1 MPATGNGAR
10 LSVGLEVRTNPPTGD
25 GHGQRVER
33 KADRAGSLHH
43 GDPSDDGSRSG
54 KQGSFGGSGGM
65 STGEPGLGDSLF
77 WRVEQSSPSRACRIR
92 RSVSEIIVLTSR
104 STQEN
109 QSFSWGSPS
118 QRRTMDRRSG
128 SIGLPSLLHGFRCRA
143 DVRFTQHPGDRH
155 GPIRFAAYAHG
166 ATALCGRSAS
176 LHGVSPDSGDCWAV
190 GALGVAGRTPRRSRW
205 ASTIC
210 SISARR
216 ASWSR
221 RYISGHWSCSVD
233 PLAMADHKEAA
244 TRLLVERNCR
254 SSCDRRVAISSRLAL
269 LRHRAEHVGAKV
281 VPGNSGRL
289 FDSQAVVSSDRS
301 TPAGPLPHQG
311 GLNVNALSK
320 GALAACLLD
329 RNSNWAVHAS
339 TIALLLRI
347 CNSVAR
353 GGRRTV

>member
-25 GHGQRVER
+25 GHGQRIER

-77 WRVEQSSPSRACRIR
+77 WRVEQSSPSRACRIS
-92 RSVSEIIVLTSR
+92 RSVSEIIVLTSC

-118 QRRTMDRRSG
+118 QRRTIERRSG
-128 SIGLPSLLHGFRCRA
+128 SIGLPSLLAEIAGLA
-143 DVRFTQHPGDRH
+143 DIRFTQHLGDRH

-166 ATALCGRSAS
+166 ATAICGRSAS
-176 LHGVSPDSGDCWAV
+176 LHGVSPDSGDGGAV

-221 RYISGHWSCSVD
+221 RCISGHWSCSVD
-233 PLAMADHKEAA
+233 PLAMADHKEAT

-254 SSCDRRVAISSRLAL
+254 SSCDRRVAISSRLPF
-269 LRHRAEHVGAKV
+269 RRRAKDVRPEV

-289 FDSQAVVSSDRS
+289 FNSQAVVSSNGPTS
-301 TPAGPLPHQG
+301 AGPLPHQG
-311 GLNVNALSK
+311 RLNVNALSK
-320 GALAACLLD
+320 GALAARLLD
-329 RNSNWAVHAS
+329 RNSNWAVHAA

-353 GGRRTV
+353 GSRRTA